1 MAKWL
6 EASCVKQK
14 WQKVAES
21 MTAEDEVDGAAF
33 VEASKCIITIFDL
46 ITGMS
51 IPKGDMDGNATTLGK
66 NVGAGQSV
74 QACILAELKSGD
86 LKKLIA
92 DGSKSVC
99 ACLWLV
105 RALFFIRGMIQAL
118 VDDKDVPTDKKK
130 SLKDCVLE
138 GYKDSLAPHH
148 GFMTKGVFQVA
159 VKAAPYRDTFIAKL
173 GDDYNSVLDEFIA
186 IKPFFEK
193 PLNAVLKCLKDN
205 KIEA

>member
-1 MAKWL
+1 VPSAMSFFRSPVFSSVSMHACTL
-6 EASCVKQK
+6 CPAPTFFPSVVAFPSMSPFGMLMPVMRSNMVMMHFEAS
-14 WQKVAES
+14 
-21 MTAEDEVDGAAF
+21 TNAAPSTSSSAVIDSATF
-33 VEASKCIITIFDL
+33 CHFCLTQLASSHFAIRAVY
-46 ITGMS
+46 G
-51 IPKGDMDGNATTLGK
+51 
-66 NVGAGQSV
+66 
-74 QACILAELKSGD
+74 
-86 LKKLIA
+86 
-92 DGSKSVC
+92 
-99 ACLWLV
+99 V